1 MKFECAETR
10 RRKVWS
16 VERCRQRVST
26 RQRQPSRVPAR
37 FTAASLKSI
46 FNSVSLYSS
55 IFNPLPS
62 LFRPILSWRAF
73 HHHCS
78 FILSFAC
85 PADAV
90 RHLIASLICPRCPQ
104 THSLSSPLS
113 LYDLRQ
119 TPLFADT
126 KRTGARNTNVT
137 SPEQPR
143 NNAFTIIGHPRPMTC
158 CAADPLA
165 RLLNISPS
173 SQMRSSTRMALLCL
187 LTASELLPQHV

>member
-1 MKFECAETR
+1 MPSTSQHAATPTKPCASPFYSRLAEVYFQLR
-10 RRKVWS
+10 LPI
-16 VERCRQRVST
+16 QLNIHPPLL
-26 RQRQPSRVPAR
+26 PSSALFPLGVCSI
-37 FTAASLKSI
+37 TTSL
-46 FNSVSLYSS
+46 SS
-55 IFNPLPS
+55 I
-62 LFRPILSWRAF
+62 
-73 HHHCS
+73 HC
-78 FILSFAC
+78 LSFAC
-85 PADAV
+85 LAGAV
-90 RHLIASLICPRCPQ
+90 RHLIASLIRPCSLQ
-104 THSLSSPLS
+104 TLSLSSLLS